1 MITQTASMFAAR
13 AVASGAMGGPGVGTA
28 ATASLPYGAIAL
40 GAFGGILGGVQA
52 VSNNKA
58 IKRNLYSLASA
69 TSTNLGQVN
78 QQATLEQFNNRRAV
92 RETLGRVATA
102 IAASGGG
109 GGVTASD
116 LQFQVAGDGAI
127 NQSIINTNRG
137 NQNRA
142 IRSQYQAQAEQIRSQ
157 WQNPLLAGAQA
168 ALGTFS
174 MGINLFQ
181 GLSALDAAQNSQIS
195 ASRPLG

>member
-1 MITQTASMFAAR
+1 MPLGPIVPVVGTSAPQTAT
-13 AVASGAMGGPGVGTA
+13 GI
-28 ATASLPYGAIAL
+28 YGSIAL
-40 GAFGGILGGVQA
+40 GGLGFGLGAVQA
-52 VSNNKA
+52 VSNNSA
-58 IKRNLYSLASA
+58 VKRNLYSLASA

-116 LQFQVAGDGAI
+116 LQFQVAGDGVV
-127 NQSIINTNRG
+127 NQSIIETNRA
-137 NQNRA
+137 NSNRA
-142 IRSQYQAQAEQIRSQ
+142 IRSQYQAQAEQLRSQ